1 MLVRRIKVSNSELID
16 YYRNRFQVVL
26 LENKELQKQVELYKT
41 LSTVKEDLIQEQ
53 NKVINA
59 LQRRLK
65 LNDRVDC
72 NRES

>member
-1 MLVRRIKVSNSELID
+1 MSNSELID

-72 NRES
+72 NRESKKIFS

>member
-1 MLVRRIKVSNSELID
+1 MSNSELID

-65 LNDRVDC
+65 LNDRIDC

>member
-1 MLVRRIKVSNSELID
+1 MSNSELID